1 MHSPDRPVRRIG
13 ISKTA
18 ARSYPIIMASSGK
31 KERVRLFASCLVD
44 NFFPEVGE
52 AVVKI
57 LSDMGFEV
65 EFPEGQTCCGQPAF
79 NSGHRADAVKVAR
92 HFLDVFDPA
101 GGAIVCPSGSCA
113 SMVKNYYAELFRDDL
128 ENLSRAERI
137 SSNVREFSEFVS
149 DRAGGRSLHS
159 AYRGRVTFHDS
170 CHALRELGISS
181 QPREI
186 LKSLE
191 GVELVEMEMAQ
202 ACCGFG
208 GTFSIKYPEVSESM
222 LREKTDSIL
231 ASGAG
236 AVVSTDMGCLMN
248 IKGLASREKL
258 PIKVF
263 HLAELLAFGGEK

>member
-1 MHSPDRPVRRIG
+1 
-13 ISKTA
+13 
-18 ARSYPIIMASSGK
+18 MAFSGK
-31 KERVRLFASCLVD
+31 KERVCLFVSCLVD

-52 AVVKI
+52 AVVNV
-57 LSDMGFEV
+57 LSNMGFEV
-65 EFPEGQTCCGQPAF
+65 GFPEKQTCCGQPAF
-79 NSGHRADAVKVAR
+79 NSGYRADAVKVAR

-101 GGAIVCPSGSCA
+101 AGAVVCPSGSCV
-113 SMVKNYYAELFRDDL
+113 SMVKNYYAELFRDDP

-137 SSNVREFSEFVS
+137 RSRVHEFSEFVWA
-149 DRAGGRSLHS
+149 RAGEGAPPFRS

-208 GTFSIKYPEVSESM
+208 GTFSLKYPEVSKSM
-222 LREKTDSIL
+222 LREKTDSIA
-231 ASGAG
+231 ASGAD

-258 PIKVF
+258 PVKAL
-263 HLAELLAFGGEK
+263 HLAEILAFGEEE